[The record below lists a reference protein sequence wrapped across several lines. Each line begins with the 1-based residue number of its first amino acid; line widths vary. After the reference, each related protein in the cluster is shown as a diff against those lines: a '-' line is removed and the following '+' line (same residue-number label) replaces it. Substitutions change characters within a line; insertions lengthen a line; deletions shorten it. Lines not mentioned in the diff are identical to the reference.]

1 MALTLVVLA
10 AGLGTRFG
18 GPKQLEPLGPAS
30 ATLLDYS
37 IYDARRAGFEK
48 VVLVIRDDLEAAVR
62 ATIGARWGGGGGGGG
77 RAALVYARQRLDD
90 VPTGLTLPPARTKP
104 WGTGHAVLA
113 AAPELNG
120 PFAVVNADDFY
131 GREAFAVA
139 AKFLAAGHAGESPG
153 TFANVAYQ
161 LRDTLSAAGGV
172 NRAVCRPDD
181 DGWLETVEE
190 VVDIRLLGDGAY
202 AGTDPRGRPVRLA
215 ADALVSMNM
224 WAFTPAVFTLLQR
237 GFAEFLGQAAARR
250 SEFLI
255 PHAVRDGVR
264 RGEARVRLLGTR
276 GRWLGVTYPDDR
288 ARVEAALRQL
298 VAAGEYPERLWG

>member
-1 MALTLVVLA
+1 MILA
-10 AGLGTRFG
+10 AGVGSRYG
-18 GPKQLEPLGPAS
+18 GPKQIEPLGPAG

-37 IYDARRAGFEK
+37 IYDAVRAGFGT

-62 ATIGARWGGGGGGGG
+62 DTIGARWGKSGGVP
-77 RAALVYARQRLDD
+77 LIYARQRLSD
-90 VPTGLTLPPARTKP
+90 VPAGVTVPPRAKP

-113 AAPELNG
+113 AAAEVSG

-131 GREAFAVA
+131 GQDAFARAVEFLVA
-139 AKFLAAGHAGESPG
+139 GRPG
-153 TFANVAYQ
+153 QASATFANIAYP

-172 NRAVCRPDD
+172 NRAVCRVDG

-190 VVDIRLLGDGAY
+190 IVDIRRREDGAY
-202 AGTDPRGRPVRLA
+202 EGTDPRGRVVRLA
-215 ADALVSMNM
+215 AEALVSMNL
-224 WAFTPAVFTLLQR
+224 WAFTPAVFAVLRR
-237 GFAEFLGQAAARR
+237 GFAEFVRQADAGRG
-250 SEFLI
+250 EFLI
-255 PHAVRDGVR
+255 SHGIGDAVR

-288 ARVEAALRQL
+288 PRVEAALRQL